1 MDINKLSRADTVTAG
16 DLAVIFST
24 NNGDARAAAISVLLA
39 YFQANLSS
47 PGSLVT
53 QYASP
58 NATAFAIQIAPPSD
72 GTSMFLLLTP
82 TAGFAAGTINLPAVA
97 VDKQEV
103 LVSCT
108 QSVAALTVGAPLA
121 SPVPVINGAPAALAA
136 NGFFR
141 MRYDGVNKS
150 WYRVG

>member
-1 MDINKLSRADTVTAG
+1 MQINQLSRADTVTAG

-24 NNGDARAAAISVLLA
+24 NNGDARAAAMSVLLA
-39 YFQANLSS
+39 YMQENLTAS
-47 PGSLVT
+47 GSFMT

-58 NATAFAIQIAPPSD
+58 NATAFNVLISPTTA
-72 GTSMFLLLTP
+72 GENVYLLLTP
-82 TAGFAAGTINLPAVA
+82 TAGFAAGTITLPALASA
-97 VDKQEV
+97 VDGQEV

-108 QSVAALTVGAPLA
+108 QAVTTLTVAGNGAT
-121 SPVPVINGAPAALAA
+121 VNGAPTTLTA

-141 MRYDGVNKS
+141 LRFNGVNNS

>member
-1 MDINKLSRADTVTAG
+1 MQINQLSRADTVTAG

-24 NNGDARAAAISVLLA
+24 NNGDARAAAMSVILA
-39 YFQANLSS
+39 YLQENLTES
-47 PGSLVT
+47 GSFMT

-58 NATAFAIQIAPPSD
+58 NATAFNVTIAPA
-72 GTSMFLLLTP
+72 TSGENVYLLLTP
-82 TAGFAAGTINLPAVA
+82 TGTLAAGTITLPALASA
-97 VDKQEV
+97 VDGQQV

-108 QSVAALTVGAPLA
+108 QIVTTLTVAGNGAT
-121 SPVPVINGAPAALAA
+121 VNGAPTTLAA

-141 MRYDGVNKS
+141 LRFNGVNNS

>member
-1 MDINKLSRADTVTAG
+1 MQINQLSRADTVTAG

-24 NNGDARAAAISVLLA
+24 NNGDARAAAMSVLLA
-39 YFQANLSS
+39 YFQDNLTAS
-47 PGSLVT
+47 GSFMT

-58 NATAFAIQIAPPSD
+58 NATAFNVTISPATN
-72 GTSMFLLLTP
+72 GENVYLLLTP
-82 TAGFAAGTINLPAVA
+82 TAGFAAGTITLPALASA
-97 VDKQEV
+97 VDGQEV

-108 QSVAALTVGAPLA
+108 QAVTTLTVAG
-121 SPVPVINGAPAALAA
+121 NGATVNGPPTTLAA

-141 MRYDGVNKS
+141 LRFNGVNNS